1 MLQKSGDPPPGFS
14 MKPIRDYIGYVVLIA
29 PLINSVS
36 GIAIDLFAPSMP
48 AIAAQ
53 MQVSDSVMQSSISIT
68 LVAYAAGQLVFGLIA
83 DSRGRL
89 SALLPGMALFVV
101 ASLLAMVS
109 NDIDTFLLARALQ
122 GFAVGGSQVASR
134 ALVVDTV
141 KGERFISAVVY
152 MSLAWG
158 LGPVLAPFIGGLI
171 QQYANWRWNFAL
183 YAVYSGVLLIASLR
197 LRESLAPEHRRS
209 MKASAAGYSL
219 ILAHRRFQCAVLAM
233 GSSQAMFLVWN
244 ITGPFL
250 VQSELHRGPGFFG
263 ITALGAGLAY
273 LLGTLTNRWLMR
285 IYGVGQR
292 MVAGLTT
299 SAVGVLVMALTP
311 LSLNVP
317 LILSGILLINFGQG
331 LLYSNI
337 VAKTLTLFPDRAA
350 TTSSLMGCSMMLCGA
365 AGAMLTGYLEFD
377 RNLTALLLF
386 GTLMTLQVL
395 GVIPLRHPAPVVGR
409 GATTGSS
416 F

>member
-1 MLQKSGDPPPGFS
+1 
-14 MKPIRDYIGYVVLIA
+14 MKPIRDYAGYVVIIA

-68 LVAYAAGQLVFGLIA
+68 LVAYALGQLIFGLIA

-89 SALLPGMALFVV
+89 NALLPGMAMFVL
-101 ASLLAMVS
+101 ASLLAMVAT
-109 NDIDTFLLARALQ
+109 DIHTFLLARALQ

-134 ALVVDTV
+134 AMLVDTV
-141 KGERFISAVVY
+141 KGERFMSAVVY

-171 QQYANWRWNFAL
+171 QEYASWRWNFAL

-197 LRESLAPEHRRS
+197 LRESLAPQHRRRVTQS
-209 MKASAAGYSL
+209 VAGYGIVL
-219 ILAHRRFQCAVLAM
+219 GHWRFQCAVLAM

-244 ITGPFL
+244 IVGPFL
-250 VQSELHRGPGFFG
+250 VQSQLQRGPGFFG
-263 ITALGAGLAY
+263 LTALASGLTY

-285 IYGVGQR
+285 RYSPGQR
-292 MVAGLTT
+292 MVAGL
-299 SAVGVLVMALTP
+299 AVSGAGILLMALTP

-317 LILSGILLINFGQG
+317 LLLAGILVVNFGQG

-337 VAKTLTLFPDRAA
+337 VAKTLMLFPDRAA
-350 TTSSLMGCSMMLCGA
+350 TTSSLMGCTMMLCGA

-386 GTLMTLQVL
+386 GALMAVQIV
-395 GVIPLRHPAPVVGR
+395 GVIPLRHPAPEAQGLP
-409 GATTGSS
+409 GKAC
-416 F
+416 